1 MNLTKRILSDE
12 EVRQIRAEYK
22 VEKGNTVGL
31 IELAKKYGVSQQTI
45 RSVAKRTKYASVPD
59 APIEK

>member
-12 EVRQIRAEYK
+12 EVRQIRAEYR

-31 IELAKKYGVSQQTI
+31 VELAKKFGVSQNTVREI
-45 RSVAKRTKYASVPD
+45 AKRNRYEDVA
-59 APIEK
+59 